1 MILISPSELD
11 LMSNGTWIKVNKEP
25 CLAGPGVSVP
35 FLEGIPDLAVGEGFH
50 TMKKW
55 EFDAGLRGLV
65 TSPDLFSQAV
75 SHCPLLLLQLLSDKW
90 T

>member
-25 CLAGPGVSVP
+25 CLAGPGFSVP
-35 FLEGIPDLAVGEGFH
+35 FLEGLH

-75 SHCPLLLLQLLSDKW
+75 SHCPLLLFQLLSDKW